1 MKKNPI
7 IIINKIIINK
17 VIKIK
22 KTYLQ
27 NVLTSSL
34 VYVLTSSLL
43 KNHLKDDISGIIN
56 IIIIN

>member
-27 NVLTSSL
+27 NVLANSL